1 MSEFTYYD
9 LLGISVKATE
19 AEIKDA
25 YKERARYYHPDVT
38 ALAPEIAQA
47 QLKIINEAYGI
58 LGSASKRKEY
68 DEEMIARKELTI
80 MGDLGEV
87 VEQLIEGK
95 FQKALEAIKAAIEKV
110 PESDIPRGLLAT
122 TYHMR
127 AMTAYESQKYDI
139 AKKML
144 SKALTLEFDDPE
156 LRASIKNDL
165 AVVEHRLQAPV
176 PLTDVDTIVKELDSS
191 NKLSVLRA
199 IQVLSTGLFP
209 GEPAIIAALQ
219 KATGSLYRDVRI
231 AALKVLVTHDPKHRV
246 AYEALGEFYAGG
258 KEEAKLRALRLFAKK
273 CHRSLVNLV
282 VPLFWESQEKIRF
295 LAIETYAKRGNS
307 KGLSQLYPLYWST
320 SVEIQRKAL
329 WAVSRLQRKPGAL
342 LGFLPKPSV
351 IKPMQK
357 KLRAQLKEQA
367 ALFPQQAAFWENP
380 QKRAAVLRT
389 WMKTKTPG
397 QFLPYAMVAFY
408 EKMPGSTEACR
419 EFLAQNG
426 ELSLTMML
434 AAAKDEDWMIRL
446 GAIEVLK
453 EIKSPQSCD
462 SLLVALSDSRPL
474 ILKAAIEG
482 LGMLG
487 DPRAVDGLRLLL
499 RHEDKE
505 ITDMAQEALNAVRG
519 QKAPPSKRRRAS
531 FDGWQG

>member
-1 MSEFTYYD
+1 MSDFTYYD
-9 LLGISVKATE
+9 LLGISSKATE

-38 ALAPEIAQA
+38 SLTPEIAQA
-47 QLKIINEAYGI
+47 QLKIINEAYAI
-58 LGSASKRKEY
+58 LGSAAKRKDY

-87 VEQLIEGK
+87 VEQLMEGK
-95 FQKALEAIKAAIEKV
+95 FQKALDAIKAAIEKV
-110 PESDIPRGLLAT
+110 PESDIPRGLMAT
-122 TYHMR
+122 AYHMR
-127 AMTAYESQKYDI
+127 AMTAYESQKYDA

-144 SKALTLEFDDPE
+144 AKALTLEFDDPE
-156 LRASIKNDL
+156 LRESIKHDL
-165 AVVEHRLQAPV
+165 AVVEHRMQAPV
-176 PLTDVDTIVKELDSS
+176 PLTDVETIVKELGAT

-209 GEPAIIAALQ
+209 GDPAIVEALQ
-219 KATGSLYRDVRI
+219 KAAGSLYRDVRI

-246 AYEALGEFYAGG
+246 AYEALGEYYAGG
-258 KEEAKLRALRLFAKK
+258 KEEAKLRALQLFAKK
-273 CHRSLVNLV
+273 CRRPLLALVT
-282 VPLFWESQEKIRF
+282 PLFWESQEKVRM
-295 LAIETYAKRGNS
+295 LAIETFAKHGTS
-307 KGLSQLYPLYWST
+307 KDLNAIYPLYWSV
-320 SVEIQRKAL
+320 SPEVARKAI
-329 WAVSRLQRKPGAL
+329 WAVSRLQGKLGAI
-342 LGFLPKPSV
+342 LGFLPKPAV

-357 KLRAQLKEQA
+357 KVRALLKDQA
-367 ALFPQQAAFWENP
+367 AIFPQQAAFWENA
-380 QKRAAVLRT
+380 QKRASVIRT
-389 WMKTKTPG
+389 WMKAKS
-397 QFLPYAMVAFY
+397 QAQYLPYAMVAFY
-408 EKMPGSTEACR
+408 EKMPGATEACR

-453 EIKSPQSCD
+453 EIKSPQTCD
-462 SLLVALSDSRPL
+462 CLLVALSDSRPL

-482 LGMLG
+482 LGKLG

-499 RHEDKE
+499 RHEDQK
-505 ITDMAQEALNAVRG
+505 ITDMAQAALNELRG
-519 QKAPPSKRRRAS
+519 QKAPPNKRRKGS